1 MKRFAIALLAA
12 AALAGCATA
21 PQDNAVTGG
30 SGKEMKMAFDIT
42 DGDPAVLLRK
52 INTIDLTRKQ
62 LIAAGMTP
70 RMVLAFRGGATYYT
84 QTELGKVKE
93 NDRAAAL
100 EIAAAIRKLRK
111 EPGIEAMEQC
121 NVTVTTL
128 KLNPAALMPEV
139 QMTPNGWIS
148 IVAYQNRGYGYVVP

>member
-1 MKRFAIALLAA
+1 MNRFLIALLAA
-12 AALAGCATA
+12 AAVAGCATA
-21 PQDNAVTGG
+21 PQDSGASGG
-30 SGKEMKMAFDIT
+30 GREMKMAFDIT
-42 DGDPAVLLRK
+42 EGDPAVLLRK

-84 QTELGKVKE
+84 QTELAKVKE
-93 NDRAAAL
+93 SDRAAAL
-100 EIAAAIRKLRK
+100 QIAAAIRELRK
-111 EPGIEAMEQC
+111 QPGIEAMEQC

-128 KLNPAALMPEV
+128 KLNPKALMPEI

-148 IVAYQNRGYGYVVP
+148 IVSYQHRGYGYVGP

>member
-1 MKRFAIALLAA
+1 MKRLAIPLLAA
-12 AALAGCATA
+12 AALSGCAAA
-21 PQDNAVTGG
+21 PHETSAAAG
-30 SGKEMKMAFDIT
+30 GKELRMAFDIT
-42 DGDPAVLLRK
+42 EGDPAALLRK

-84 QTELGKVKE
+84 QTELWKVKE

-100 EIAAAIRKLRK
+100 QIAAAIRRLRN

-121 NVTVTTL
+121 NVTVSTL
-128 KLNPAALMPEV
+128 KLNPQALMPEV
-139 QMTPNGWIS
+139 RMTQNGWIS
-148 IVAYQNRGYGYVVP
+148 LVAYQQKGYGYIAP